1 MKSQTGMGTL
11 GLLLVLLIG
20 GFGLTC
26 AFKIGPL
33 YLDNYF
39 VRAALKS
46 LDGDRIE
53 AMDNGSIR
61 RSLDRYFT
69 VNNVRDVSA
78 RDATVSR
85 ERDRVMVTLDYERRV
100 NLIGNLDVV
109 VVFTNRFDSSSSQR

>member
-1 MKSQTGMGTL
+1 MDSQKGLSTL
-11 GLLLVLLIG
+11 GMLMVLLIG
-20 GFGLTC
+20 GFVLTC
-26 AFKIGPL
+26 AFRIGPL

-46 LDGDRIE
+46 LDGERIE
-53 AMDNGSIR
+53 TMDSGSIR
-61 RSLDRYFT
+61 RNLDRYFM

-78 RDATVSR
+78 RDAAVSR
-85 ERDRVMVTLDYERRV
+85 ERDRVVVALDYERRV

>member
-1 MKSQTGMGTL
+1 MNSQKGLSTL
-11 GLLLVLLIG
+11 GMLLVLLIG
-20 GFGLTC
+20 GFALTC

-46 LDGDRIE
+46 LDGERIE
-53 AMDNGSIR
+53 TMDSGSIR
-61 RSLDRYFT
+61 RSLDRYFM

-78 RDATVSR
+78 RGATVTR
-85 ERDRVMVTLDYERRV
+85 ERDRVVVALDYERRV

-109 VVFTNRFDSSSSQR
+109 VVFNNRFDSSSSQR

>member
-1 MKSQTGMGTL
+1 MAGQKGLGTL
-11 GLLLVLLIG
+11 GMLLVLLVG
-20 GFGLTC
+20 GFALTC

-46 LDGDRIE
+46 LEDERIE
-53 AMDNGSIR
+53 TQDSTLVR
-61 RSLDRYFT
+61 RTLDRYFM

-78 RDATVSR
+78 RDAVISR
-85 ERDRVMVTLDYERRV
+85 ERDRVVVSLDYERRV

-109 VVFTNRFDSSSSQR
+109 VRFSNRFDSSMGPR

>member
-1 MKSQTGMGTL
+1 MNSQKGLSTL
-11 GLLLVLLIG
+11 GMLLVLLIG
-20 GFGLTC
+20 GFALTC

-46 LDGDRIE
+46 LDGERIE
-53 AMDNGSIR
+53 AMDSGSIR
-61 RSLDRYFT
+61 RSLDRYFM

-78 RDATVSR
+78 RDATVTR
-85 ERDRVMVTLDYERRV
+85 ERDRVVVALDYERRV

-109 VVFTNRFDSSSSQR
+109 VVFNNRFDSSSSQR